1 MKDVKFKKFEPLS
14 NHATITVKDFLKR
27 GGSVI
32 TEQKTYIEIQRL
44 TSIAKIDQHGRVEWR
59 SM

>member
-14 NHATITVKDFLKR
+14 SHAIVTVKDFLKR
-27 GGSVI
+27 GGSVV

-59 SM
+59 SI